1 MSEKIYAL
9 LLRLYPSA
17 FRKMY
22 GEEAMQLVR
31 DRLREETGFVGRLRL
46 WFDLLVDCLMSLPSE
61 YRHAQP
67 MLSATQNGSDGVPG
81 FHVLEER
88 PLGPGTLLAAVIC
101 FLAVLGTLSL
111 LMKQGR
117 RSNADRGMHG
127 AAAQQTRWAASPGA
141 SPQLGRNDG
150 QAIVAVAHEP
160 VDPTVPPPVPTSAQ
174 RTIPAL
180 DASERHRVIEA
191 AAVNLK
197 QHYFDPDRAGKIANA
212 LLAHEKNGDN
222 NAILDGPGFAHAL
235 TRQMREAGEDVDLT
249 VEYSSARL
257 PDHPQTPDLAGH
269 QAFLLQNH
277 CFFQKVEILPHATG
291 YIQLDGFADLSVCRP
306 AAMKA
311 MASLNHAKAVIFDL
325 RNNRGGDPA
334 MVSFVAA
341 YLFDHPETWYN
352 PRGGVIP
359 SKTQSPVSGNR
370 LADKPVYV
378 LTSVATWSAAEQ
390 FTYDLKMLKRATLV
404 GETTGGGA
412 HAGVFH
418 RLDDHFGM
426 GIPEVRVINPY
437 GRNDWEGTGVAPDV
451 NVSATD
457 ALATAQKLA
466 QRKLR

>member
-1 MSEKIYAL
+1 MSEKIYAF

-17 FRKMY
+17 FRKLY

-31 DRLREETGFVGRLRL
+31 DRLRDETGFVGRLRL
-46 WFDLLVDCLMSLPSE
+46 WFDLLVDLAMSLPSE

-67 MLSATQNGSDGVPG
+67 MVSATYSRSDGVPT

-88 PLGPGTLLAAVIC
+88 PIGPGTLFAAVIC

-117 RSNADRGMHG
+117 RPNADRGMHG

-141 SPQLGRNDG
+141 TPQLGRNDG

-160 VDPTVPPPVPTSAQ
+160 VDPSKPPPASASAQ
-174 RTIPAL
+174 RMIPAL
-180 DASERHRVIEA
+180 DASERRRVIEA
-191 AAVNLK
+191 AAVHLK
-197 QHYFDPDRAGKIANA
+197 QHYFDPGRAAKIANA

-222 NAILDGPGFAHAL
+222 NAIVDGPKFAETL
-235 TRQMREAGEDVDLT
+235 TRQMREAGQDVDLK
-249 VEYSSARL
+249 VEYSRDTL
-257 PDHPQTPDLAGH
+257 PDHPQTPDPARYH
-269 QAFLLQNH
+269 AFLLQNQ
-277 CFFQKVEILPHATG
+277 CLLQKIEMLPHAIG

-306 AAMKA
+306 AVTKA
-311 MASLNHAKAVIFDL
+311 MASLNTAKALIFDL

-352 PRGGVIP
+352 PRGGVTS
-359 SKTQSPVSGNR
+359 SKTESPVTGNH
-370 LADKPVYV
+370 LANKPVYL
-378 LTSVATWSAAEQ
+378 LTSAATWSAAEQ
-390 FTYDLKMLKRATLV
+390 FSYDLKMLKRATLI

-437 GRNDWEGTGVAPDV
+437 GKNDWEGTGVAPDV
-451 NVSATD
+451 KVSAAD
-457 ALATAQKLA
+457 ALAAAEKLA
-466 QRKLR
+466 QHKLR